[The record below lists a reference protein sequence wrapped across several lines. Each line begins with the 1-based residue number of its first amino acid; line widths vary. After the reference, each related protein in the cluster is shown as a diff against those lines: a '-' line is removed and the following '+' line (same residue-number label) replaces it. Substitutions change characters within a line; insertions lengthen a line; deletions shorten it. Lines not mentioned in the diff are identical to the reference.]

1 MKSSAFNKTAASICL
16 VVIPI
21 TVFMNNLVGTV
32 ALGFL
37 ATINTMMALNDK

>member
-1 MKSSAFNKTAASICL
+1 MKSSTINKTAASICL

-21 TVFMNNLVGTV
+21 TVFTNNLVGTV

-37 ATINTMMALNDK
+37 ATINTMIALSDK